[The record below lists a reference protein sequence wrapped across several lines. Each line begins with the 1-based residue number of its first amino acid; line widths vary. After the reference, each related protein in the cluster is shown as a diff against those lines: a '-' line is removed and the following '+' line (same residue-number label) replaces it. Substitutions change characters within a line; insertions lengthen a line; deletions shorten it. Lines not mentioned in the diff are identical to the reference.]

1 MATKIKRNLILKF
14 ARFRVGRRH
23 DFTPPALHELL
34 LQVHAQTT
42 KFSQRH
48 FPPPTALPNGQQCV
62 FIKNIAPRTGKPNDG
77 VIFEVCAYTYGL
89 EQDQFRPDFDSSDPD
104 IQTGR
109 VHDEEGEIREI
120 LHTYRCVAL
129 GQALIVENNRGAGG
143 LQYLSHLLAHLFN
156 RYCDDTLPGIE
167 LMDVVTKDL
176 DHTIE
181 AGGGVQSIDL
191 KLVDTRPLPKRTFV
205 TKRMN
210 DLRESVPGAK
220 QLKISWVAEDS
231 VLSAEAAVKV
241 AQEWSHK
248 ESPLEA
254 LAIRLKDGQV
264 ISSLETYRAKR
275 EIEVQVTPEGALAV
289 SEIET
294 GLWHYL
300 DELRMVDS
308 KGWRVLDDQGNLVQ
322 AQLVPSKRR

>member
-1 MATKIKRNLILKF
+1 
-14 ARFRVGRRH
+14 
-23 DFTPPALHELL
+23 
-34 LQVHAQTT
+34 
-42 KFSQRH
+42 
-48 FPPPTALPNGQQCV
+48 
-62 FIKNIAPRTGKPNDG
+62 
-77 VIFEVCAYTYGL
+77 
-89 EQDQFRPDFDSSDPD
+89 
-104 IQTGR
+104 
-109 VHDEEGEIREI
+109 
-120 LHTYRCVAL
+120 
-129 GQALIVENNRGAGG
+129 
-143 LQYLSHLLAHLFN
+143 
-156 RYCDDTLPGIE
+156 
-167 LMDVVTKDL
+167 MDVVTKDL